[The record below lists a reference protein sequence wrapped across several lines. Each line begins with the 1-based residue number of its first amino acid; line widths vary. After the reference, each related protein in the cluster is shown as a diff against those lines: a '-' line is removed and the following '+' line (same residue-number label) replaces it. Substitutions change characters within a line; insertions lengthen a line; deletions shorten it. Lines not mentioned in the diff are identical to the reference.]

1 MPIRQFFDAEGEASF
16 RNIEERVI
24 DELSGAANAVLSTGG
39 GAILRAANR
48 DRLHDRGTVIY
59 LRSSPEA
66 LYRRLKN
73 DTKRPLL
80 QVADPLKRLRALYA
94 ERDPLYRECAH
105 FVIDTHGSSLSMLVN
120 RIMMQLELAEGG
132 APGDQPGTGSA
143 ADGGS

>member
-16 RNIEERVI
+16 RHIEERVI
-24 DELSGAANAVLSTGG
+24 DELSLAADAVLSTGG

-105 FVIDTHGSSLSMLVN
+105 YVVESHGSSLAMVVN
-120 RIMMQLELAEGG
+120 RIVMQLDLMPPPSPAG
-132 APGDQPGTGSA
+132 
-143 ADGGS
+143 